1 MTLTF
6 DAYDINISPREER
19 YFNITVETKYP
30 NEVLKNFTPQE
41 IIDNYEE
48 LEELYK
54 LLKEKFEK

>member
-30 NEVLKNFTPQE
+30 NEVLENFTPQE
-41 IIDNYEE
+41 IIDNYEN
-48 LEELYK
+48 LDGLYK